1 MERLRR
7 IDDSLSIETLMSM
20 STFSDSNIDFNL
32 MYRARQDVGHS
43 SGVQVFVY
51 CRGYAEFR

>member
-20 STFSDSNIDFNL
+20 QYFSKCSIVFDL
-32 MYRARQDVGHS
+32 MYRAGQDVGDPPRT
-43 SGVQVFVY
+43 QVFMY